1 MKKIYLILTCFVLA
15 VLTACQDDDFGNNV
29 TVQKGESLFT
39 FSLPE
44 PVTATRANMGEAT
57 LQTIDNLHILVF
69 NEKGFF
75 LANATATISNP
86 SATGGTCTAKLPVSN
101 RKCRLHFIANYNDY
115 QTYTSTDTENSIV
128 GSMTTTNN
136 QDAYWGM
143 VEVENIPDTGLKL
156 EAPVELVRN
165 FAKITL
171 SSEASGLTVQSYTVY
186 NQATAG
192 LVAPYDPQD
201 GTFADFTK
209 VADTNPYES
218 FMGLYPDYQA
228 TTKGDIRVNELDPE
242 NQWKTTDEPY
252 YVYERNQDNSD
263 IPAALI
269 VKAHYSGGNG
279 TEGDYYYK
287 LDIVQFMQGT
297 FETVTY
303 NLLRNFEYHIT
314 INQVKS
320 AGYATAEDAMNAAAS
335 NNLAA
340 SVQVS
345 KVRRITDGEHTLEVS
360 TIDTLIVEQKE
371 LVLTYR
377 YWEGETDCTNTNEV
391 KVLYDLNE
399 KIFSSIDIAT
409 PGFIKLTPKALPN
422 VLENQEIVVTTKSGL
437 SRHITVRVHQPFEFV
452 AIDCQRKV
460 EAKQK
465 AEFVL
470 IMELPMGLPTAAFPL
485 NLSIDMKG
493 NTLYPN
499 SSKNH
504 LPVNITDPKNYTYDL
519 VVDYNSY
526 RQNRTQYCHFL
537 TNTAA
542 SATDIQVSGVYFK
555 PTEAVSFENTT
566 PLSFTNIYFNN
577 QPVNGSNQLTVP
589 YGAGEA
595 AQLRFDMYDASPVT
609 IYVRYLE
616 NPTSNTGTIEEVHNS
631 EGSLNGYKYTPH
643 ATGTQRINFVSKG
656 YIAAETIELSS
667 DNYAP
672 ALISYTNPWVNV
684 QFTTPKGI
692 VPDGKIV
699 KVYEDAYY
707 QGFIADL
714 TPVVGGKTVMR
725 SFAGYQPESILYFL
739 YQDGNVNYRGEM
751 SVSDLTSKGGG
762 EDKLVTVELKQK

>member
-1 MKKIYLILTCFVLA
+1 MA

-44 PVTATRANMGEAT
+44 PVTATRADMGEAT

-143 VEVENIPDTGLKL
+143 VEVENIPESGLKL
-156 EAPVELVRN
+156 ETPVELVRN

-171 SSEASGLTVQSYTVY
+171 SSVALGLTVQSYTVY

-209 VADTNPYES
+209 VADENPYES

-228 TTKGDIRVNELDPE
+228 TTKGDIRVNELDSE

-263 IPAALI
+263 IPTALI

-279 TEGDYYYK
+279 AEGDYYYK
-287 LDIVQFMQGT
+287 LDIVQFMQDT

-314 INQVKS
+314 INAVKS
-320 AGYATAEDAMNAAAS
+320 AGYATAEEAMNAAAS

-371 LVLTYR
+371 LVLTYK
-377 YWEGETDCTNTNEV
+377 YWEGETDCTNTEDV
-391 KVLYDLNE
+391 KVLYDLNQ
-399 KIFSSIDIAT
+399 KIFSSIDT
-409 PGFIKLTPKALPN
+409 SESGFIKLTPSTLPN

-437 SRHITVRVHQPFEFV
+437 SRHITVRVHQPFKFV

-485 NLSIDMKG
+485 NLTVDMEK

-504 LPVNITDPKNYTYDL
+504 LPVNTTDPKNYTYDL
-519 VVDYNSY
+519 VIDYNSY
-526 RQNRTQYCHFL
+526 RRSRTQYCHFL

-542 SATDIQVSGVYFK
+542 SATQIKVSGAYFSS
-555 PTEAVSFENTT
+555 TEPVGFINTN
-566 PLSFTNIYFNN
+566 PLSFTNVFFNEQLAN
-577 QPVNGSNQLTVP
+577 SNNRLTVP

-595 AQLRFDMYDASPVT
+595 ASLKFDMSDTSPVT

-616 NPTSNTGTIEEVHNS
+616 NPVSNSGTLEEIYNS
-631 EGSLNGYKYTPH
+631 EGALNGYKYTPRS
-643 ATGTQRINFVSKG
+643 TGTQSINFISKS
-656 YIAAETIELSS
+656 YIAAETLELFSE
-667 DNYAP
+667 NYIP
-672 ALISYTNPWVNV
+672 VLITYTNPWVNV
-684 QFTTPKGI
+684 TFKTPSGI

-707 QGFIADL
+707 QGFVGDLTSIAD
-714 TPVVGGKTVMR
+714 GKTVMR
-725 SFAGYQPESILYFL
+725 SFAGYQPESIVYFL
-739 YQDGNVNYRGEM
+739 YQDGNTNYRGEM
-751 SVSDLTSKGGG
+751 SVSELTSKGGG